1 MCGSMT
7 MVSHHYLLC
16 PFGSGGDVFPFIG
29 IGKGL
34 LARGHRVTVV
44 SLEVYEKAIRAAGL
58 EFVSVGTAADFERI
72 ASDPRVWH
80 PIHGPRTVFK
90 MGADAVRVY
99 FDALTKVIGDPKHAT
114 ILAPATVFGAR
125 LVREKVGVRLLT
137 VHLQPAVFLSVHD
150 TPVFLAAAPW
160 ISRLP
165 IWVKRLLFKLPN
177 PINQFITPAL
187 RRECAAAG
195 VPAPRQAYPDWWDS
209 PDGSIAL
216 FPSWFAAP
224 QPDWPSRLCQHTF
237 PREDLA
243 EGAVLAPEL
252 ERFLAEGDKPVVFT
266 PGTGH
271 RQVRKFFEE
280 ALDAVQRLG
289 CRAIFATRQVRD
301 LPSLP
306 SSVLAVEYVPFSL
319 LLPRCAA
326 LVYHGGIGTCS
337 QALAAG
343 IPHLVM
349 AMAHD
354 QPDNANRLR
363 RLGVGIGL
371 TPRQFTGPRVAECL
385 QQLLE
390 SAEVASRCAECSHR
404 MRSDPRLE
412 VLLAWIENR

>member
-1 MCGSMT
+1 MT
-7 MVSHHYLLC
+7 IASQHYLLC
-16 PFGSGGDVFPFIG
+16 PFGSGGDVFPFIAL
-29 IGKGL
+29 GKGL

-90 MGADAVRVY
+90 RGADAVRVY
-99 FDALTKVIGDPKHAT
+99 FEALTGLIRDPKRVT

-125 LVREKVGVRLLT
+125 LAREKAGARLLT

-160 ISRLP
+160 VSRLP
-165 IWVKRLLFKLPN
+165 IWVKRFLFKLPN

-187 RRECAAAG
+187 RRECAAEG
-195 VPAPRQAYPDWWDS
+195 VPAPRSAYPDWWDS

-224 QPDWPSRLCQHTF
+224 QPDWPTLLCQHTF

-243 EGAVLAPEL
+243 EGAVLGPEL
-252 ERFLAEGDKPVVFT
+252 EAFLEAGDKPIVFT

-289 CRAIFATRQVRD
+289 RRAIFATRQVLD
-301 LPSLP
+301 LPPLP

-319 LLPRCAA
+319 LLPRSAA

-363 RLGVGIGL
+363 RLRVGMGI
-371 TPRQFTGPRVAECL
+371 TPRQFKGPRVAECL
-385 QQLLE
+385 KHLLE
-390 SAEVASRCAECSHR
+390 SPEVAQHCADCARR
-404 MRSDPRLE
+404 MQSDPHLE
-412 VLLAWIENR
+412 VLLDWIEKH